1 MSICKVPN
9 MIYIIVQSF
18 ITSECKAL
26 QDEQEKS
33 SLHLQNVSSTE
44 ASWDALLIDILRSS
58 LCFWFFCGGG
68 GHSIQKT
75 HAESTELL
83 LQLLWQSVL

>member
-26 QDEQEKS
+26 QDEQEKKFTS
-33 SLHLQNVSSTE
+33 PAECIINGSL
-44 ASWDALLIDILRSS
+44 LRC
-58 LCFWFFCGGG
+58 LVDRY
-68 GHSIQKT
+68 IKK
-75 HAESTELL
+75 
-83 LQLLWQSVL
+83 